1 LKLNN
6 YNLQHLIINQ
16 RTIIIFKALLL
27 STLLLC
33 TLPALADFAKGWDA
47 YQNKD
52 YATAFKELKP
62 LVDQG
67 CAYGQS
73 RLGRMYEYGKGVFQD
88 FTRAHMGFNIAASQ
102 GIEYGQKNRDK
113 AAKLMT
119 ILQIAEAQTLAREC
133 LAKDYKGC

>member
-1 LKLNN
+1 M
-6 YNLQHLIINQ
+6 IM
-16 RTIIIFKALLL
+16 FKALLL

-73 RLGRMYEYGKGVFQD
+73 RLGRMYEYGKGVVQD
-88 FTRAHMGFNIAASQ
+88 FTRTHMG
-102 GIEYGQKNRDK
+102 
-113 AAKLMT
+113 L
-119 ILQIAEAQTLAREC
+119 TLRPHRGLNTARRT
-133 LAKDYKGC
+133 AIKRQN